1 MALLLWVVFSG
12 LCGRAD
18 GVVRRSP
25 EAREQNAQNAPNK
38 QYANQLSQRHCRDPR
53 HSNVCS
59 AHHIEVVPIIEKEPA
74 VLVLLGF
81 AMIAVFMVLIMT
93 KKLTPVLAL
102 IIVPTIFGLFA
113 GAGLGIGD
121 MVMDSMKSMTST
133 AALLMFA
140 IIYFGLMIDVGLF
153 DPLVRF
159 ILRKLGNDPAK
170 VVLGTAILA
179 AAVSLDGDGST
190 TFILTTAAML
200 PIYLRLK
207 MSPVVLTCVA
217 GLANGTMNILPWGG
231 PTARAATALKLD
243 VNDVFV
249 PMIPSLIAG
258 LVVVLVFSWLL
269 GLQERNRLRSV
280 APEIWEM
287 PSTAGPFSAEA
298 FDGGTS
304 GGGSG
309 TGRGRKGS
317 GPAPVPATGGPA
329 VGGSSVAVL
338 ERTETLVDDS
348 DTAMA
353 ETALDPNRKTLRPK
367 LQWFNLGL
375 TVAVM
380 VMLVADLVPLPF
392 VFMVGSAIALLVN
405 FPKVKDQGAQL
416 VAHAPSIVAV
426 VSMVMAAAVLTG
438 VLKGTGMVE
447 AMSTWLVHII
457 PADMGPFM
465 AVITGVLSIPM
476 TFFMSNDAF
485 YFGVLPVLSETAAHY
500 GVSAAEMARASI
512 TGQPFHLQSPL
523 VPAILLLVS
532 LAKVDLGDHHKKVL
546 WRTAV
551 ISLVMLGV
559 GMLTGA
565 IGVG

>member
-1 MALLLWVVFSG
+1 M
-12 LCGRAD
+12 
-18 GVVRRSP
+18 
-25 EAREQNAQNAPNK
+25 
-38 QYANQLSQRHCRDPR
+38 
-53 HSNVCS
+53 
-59 AHHIEVVPIIEKEPA
+59 
-74 VLVLLGF
+74 LVILGF

-102 IIVPTIFGLFA
+102 IIVPTVFGLFA

-121 MVMDSMKSMTST
+121 MVLDSMKSMTST

-153 DPLVRF
+153 DPLVKF

-170 VVLGTAILA
+170 VVLGTALLA

-217 GLANGTMNILPWGG
+217 GLANGTMNIVPWGG
-231 PTARAATALKLD
+231 PTARAATALKID

-249 PMIPSLIAG
+249 PMIPSLIG
-258 LVVVLVFSWLL
+258 GIVVVLIFAWIL
-269 GLQERNRLRSV
+269 GLQERNRLRSTQ
-280 APEIWEM
+280 PEIWGV
-287 PSTAGPFSAEA
+287 PDTAAE
-298 FDGGTS
+298 FDGGAPAGSAAGS
-304 GGGSG
+304 GAGRGHKGNTPGGAAPAGGSG
-309 TGRGRKGS
+309 D
-317 GPAPVPATGGPA
+317 GG
-329 VGGSSVAVL
+329 SVAVL
-338 ERTETLVDDS
+338 ERTETLVEDHDA
-348 DTAMA
+348 AMA
-353 ETALDPNRKTLRPK
+353 DTALDPNRSTLRPK
-367 LQWFNLGL
+367 LFWFNLGL

-380 VMLVADLVPLPF
+380 AMLIADLVPLPY

-416 VAHAPSIVAV
+416 VAHSSSIVAV
-426 VSMVMAAAVLTG
+426 VSMVMAASVLTG
-438 VLKGTGMVE
+438 VLTGTGMVE
-447 AMSTWLVHII
+447 AMSAWLVQII
-457 PADMGPFM
+457 PSSMGPLM
-465 AVITGVLSIPM
+465 AVITGLLSIPM

-500 GVSAAEMARASI
+500 GIGAAEMARASI
-512 TGQPFHLQSPL
+512 TGQPFHMQSPL

-546 WRTAV
+546 WRAAV
-551 ISLVMLGV
+551 VSLVMLGI

-565 IGVG
+565 IGIG

>member
-1 MALLLWVVFSG
+1 
-12 LCGRAD
+12 
-18 GVVRRSP
+18 
-25 EAREQNAQNAPNK
+25 
-38 QYANQLSQRHCRDPR
+38 
-53 HSNVCS
+53 
-59 AHHIEVVPIIEKEPA
+59 

-113 GAGLGIGD
+113 GAGLGIGS

-140 IIYFGLMIDVGLF
+140 IVYFGLMIDVGLF

-200 PIYLRLK
+200 PVYLRLK

-231 PTARAATALKLD
+231 PTARAATALKVD

-249 PMIPSLIAG
+249 PMVPSLIAG
-258 LVVVLVFSWLL
+258 LVVVFVFSWLL
-269 GLQERNRLRSV
+269 GLQERNRLRAT
-280 APEIWEM
+280 APEIWGDVAD
-287 PSTAGPFSAEA
+287 AGDV
-298 FDGGTS
+298 FDGGTRR
-304 GGGSG
+304 GGSG
-309 TGRGRKGS
+309 TGGS
-317 GPAPVPATGGPA
+317 PDV
-329 VGGSSVAVL
+329 VVL
-338 ERTETLVDDS
+338 ERTETLVDLADAGL
-348 DTAMA
+348 TA
-353 ETALDPNRKTLRPK
+353 TALDPHRKTLRPK
-367 LQWFNLGL
+367 LFWFNLGL

-380 VMLVADLVPLPF
+380 VMLVANLVPLPY

-405 FPKVKDQGAQL
+405 FPKVKEQGAQL

-438 VLKGTGMVE
+438 VLNGTGMVKE
-447 AMSTWLVHII
+447 MSAWLVHII
-457 PADMGPFM
+457 PAEMGPFM
-465 AVITGVLSIPM
+465 AVITGLLSIPM

-485 YFGVLPVLSETAAHY
+485 YFGVLPVLSETAGHY
-500 GVSAAEMARASI
+500 GISGAEMARASI

-532 LAKVDLGDHHKKVL
+532 LAKVELGDHHKKVL

-551 ISLVMLGV
+551 ISVVMLAV

-565 IGVG
+565 IGIG

>member
-1 MALLLWVVFSG
+1 M
-12 LCGRAD
+12 
-18 GVVRRSP
+18 
-25 EAREQNAQNAPNK
+25 
-38 QYANQLSQRHCRDPR
+38 
-53 HSNVCS
+53 
-59 AHHIEVVPIIEKEPA
+59 
-74 VLVLLGF
+74 LVLLGF

-113 GAGLGIGD
+113 GAGLGIGP
-121 MVMDSMKSMTST
+121 MVMESMKSMTST

-153 DPLVRF
+153 DPLVKF

-200 PIYLRLK
+200 PVYLRLK

-231 PTARAATALKLD
+231 PTARAATALHLD

-249 PMIPSLIAG
+249 PMVPSLIVG
-258 LVVVLVFSWLL
+258 LIVVLVFSWLL
-269 GLQERNRLRSV
+269 GLQERNRLRTT
-280 APEIWEM
+280 APEMWGDVAD
-287 PSTAGPFSAEA
+287 PSDA
-298 FDGGTS
+298 FDGGTGR
-304 GGGSG
+304 GGLVAAASGSG
-309 TGRGRKGS
+309 TGRFGFGRTGS
-317 GPAPVPATGGPA
+317 TATGKPGT
-329 VGGSSVAVL
+329 GGGTGVAVL
-338 ERTETLVDDS
+338 EDPATLVDEH

-353 ETALDPNRKTLRPK
+353 DTALDPNRTTLRPK
-367 LQWFNLGL
+367 LFWFNLGL

-380 VMLVADLVPLPF
+380 VVLVANIVPLPF

-416 VAHAPSIVAV
+416 IAHAPSIVAV

-438 VLKGTGMVE
+438 VLNGTGMVK
-447 AMSTWLVHII
+447 AMSEWLVQII

-465 AVITGVLSIPM
+465 AVITGLLSIPM

-500 GVSAAEMARASI
+500 GVGAADMARASI

-551 ISLVMLGV
+551 ISIVMLAVGV
-559 GMLTGA
+559 LTGA
-565 IGVG
+565 IGIG

>member
-1 MALLLWVVFSG
+1 M
-12 LCGRAD
+12 
-18 GVVRRSP
+18 
-25 EAREQNAQNAPNK
+25 
-38 QYANQLSQRHCRDPR
+38 
-53 HSNVCS
+53 
-59 AHHIEVVPIIEKEPA
+59 
-74 VLVLLGF
+74 LVILGF

-102 IIVPTIFGLFA
+102 IIVPTVFGLFA

-153 DPLVRF
+153 DPLVKF

-200 PIYLRLK
+200 PVYLRLK

-231 PTARAATALKLD
+231 PTARAATALKID

-249 PMIPSLIAG
+249 PMIPSLVAG
-258 LVVVLVFSWLL
+258 LVVVFAFSWLL
-269 GLQERNRLRSV
+269 GLQERNRLRAT
-280 APEIWEM
+280 APEIWGV
-287 PSTAGPFSAEA
+287 PDTAEE

-304 GGGSG
+304 TGASG
-309 TGRGRKGS
+309 TGASRTGAFGSGRRKG
-317 GPAPVPATGGPA
+317 GNPGGAAPAGG
-329 VGGSSVAVL
+329 SVAVL
-338 ERTETLVDDS
+338 DRTETLVDEHDS
-348 DTAMA
+348 AMA
-353 ETALDPNRKTLRPK
+353 DTALDPNRSTLRPK
-367 LQWFNLGL
+367 LFWFNLAL

-380 VMLVADLVPLPF
+380 VVLVANIIPLPF
-392 VFMVGSAIALLVN
+392 VFMVGAAIALLVN

-416 VAHAPSIVAV
+416 IAHAPSIVAV

-447 AMSTWLVHII
+447 AMSAWLVQII
-457 PADMGPFM
+457 PTSMGPFM

-500 GVSAAEMARASI
+500 GVGAADMARASI

-565 IGVG
+565 IGIG

>member
-1 MALLLWVVFSG
+1 
-12 LCGRAD
+12 
-18 GVVRRSP
+18 
-25 EAREQNAQNAPNK
+25 
-38 QYANQLSQRHCRDPR
+38 
-53 HSNVCS
+53 
-59 AHHIEVVPIIEKEPA
+59 
-74 VLVLLGF
+74 
-81 AMIAVFMVLIMT
+81 MIAVFMVLIMT

-102 IIVPTIFGLFA
+102 IIVPTVFGLFA
-113 GAGLGIGD
+113 GAGLGIGP
-121 MVMDSMKSMTST
+121 MVLDSMKSMTST

-200 PIYLRLK
+200 PVYLRLK

-231 PTARAATALKLD
+231 PTARAASALKIS
-243 VNDVFV
+243 VSDVFV
-249 PMIPSLIAG
+249 PMVPALVAG
-258 LVVVLVFSWLL
+258 LVIVFVFAWLL
-269 GLQERNRLRSV
+269 GLQERNRLRTV
-280 APEIWEM
+280 APEIW
-287 PSTAGPFSAEA
+287 AEGVE
-298 FDGGTS
+298 FDGGAGAAAAGGTGRFGFGFGRKVTGRT
-304 GGGSG
+304 GGGSAAG
-309 TGRGRKGS
+309 
-317 GPAPVPATGGPA
+317 
-329 VGGSSVAVL
+329 GGSAVAVL
-338 ERTETLVDDS
+338 ERTEDLVDEHDS
-348 DTAMA
+348 AMA
-353 ETALDPNRKTLRPK
+353 DTALDPNRKTLRPK
-367 LQWFNLGL
+367 LFWFNLGL

-380 VMLVADLVPLPF
+380 VTLVANIIPLPF
-392 VFMVGSAIALLVN
+392 VFMVGAAIALLVN
-405 FPKVKDQGAQL
+405 FPKVKDQSAQL
-416 VAHAPSIVAV
+416 IAHAPSIVAV

-438 VLKGTGMVE
+438 VLNGTGMVK
-447 AMSTWLVHII
+447 AMSEWLVQII

-500 GVSAAEMARASI
+500 GVGAADMARASI

-559 GMLTGA
+559 GVLTGA
-565 IGVG
+565 IGIG

>member
-1 MALLLWVVFSG
+1 
-12 LCGRAD
+12 
-18 GVVRRSP
+18 
-25 EAREQNAQNAPNK
+25 
-38 QYANQLSQRHCRDPR
+38 
-53 HSNVCS
+53 
-59 AHHIEVVPIIEKEPA
+59 

-102 IIVPTIFGLFA
+102 IIVPTVFGLFA

-121 MVMDSMKSMTST
+121 MVLDSMKSMTST

-170 VVLGTAILA
+170 VVLGTALLA

-217 GLANGTMNILPWGG
+217 GLANGTMNIVPWGG
-231 PTARAATALKLD
+231 PTARAASALKID

-249 PMIPSLIAG
+249 PMIPSLIGG
-258 LVVVLVFSWLL
+258 LAVVLVFAWVL
-269 GLQERNRLRSV
+269 GLQERNRLR
-280 APEIWEM
+280 ATQPEIWGV
-287 PSTAGPFSAEA
+287 PDTAEG
-298 FDGGTS
+298 FDGGSTA
-304 GGGSG
+304 GGSG
-309 TGRGRKGS
+309 TGRGRRGS
-317 GPAPVPATGGPA
+317 GSVPATSGPA
-329 VGGSSVAVL
+329 VGGSAPSTGVAVL
-338 ERTETLVDDS
+338 ERTETLLDSTADDRDS
-348 DTAMA
+348 AMA
-353 ETALDPNRKTLRPK
+353 GTALDPNRKTLRPK

-380 VMLVADLVPLPF
+380 GMLIADLVPLPY

-405 FPKVKDQGAQL
+405 FPHVKDQGAQL
-416 VAHAPSIVAV
+416 VAHAQSIVAV

-438 VLKGTGMVE
+438 VLTGTGMVE
-447 AMSTWLVHII
+447 AMSAWLVQII
-457 PADMGPFM
+457 PSDMGPLM

-500 GVSAAEMARASI
+500 GISAAEMARASI
-512 TGQPFHLQSPL
+512 TGQPFHMQSPL

-546 WRTAV
+546 WRSAV
-551 ISLVMLGV
+551 VSLVMLGI

-565 IGVG
+565 IGIG

>member
-1 MALLLWVVFSG
+1 
-12 LCGRAD
+12 
-18 GVVRRSP
+18 
-25 EAREQNAQNAPNK
+25 
-38 QYANQLSQRHCRDPR
+38 
-53 HSNVCS
+53 
-59 AHHIEVVPIIEKEPA
+59 

-102 IIVPTIFGLFA
+102 IIVPTVFGLFA

-121 MVMDSMKSMTST
+121 MVLDSMKSMTST

-153 DPLVRF
+153 DPLVKF

-200 PIYLRLK
+200 PVYLRLK

-249 PMIPSLIAG
+249 PMIPSLVVG
-258 LVVVLVFSWLL
+258 LIVVFVFSWLL
-269 GLQERNRLRSV
+269 GLQERNRLRAA
-280 APEIWEM
+280 APEIWGT
-287 PSTAGPFSAEA
+287 PDTAEK
-298 FDGGTS
+298 FDGGASAPSAGTVRN
-304 GGGSG
+304 GSRTPG
-309 TGRGRKGS
+309 TG
-317 GPAPVPATGGPA
+317 TPA
-329 VGGSSVAVL
+329 VGGSPVGSGVAVL
-338 ERTETLVDDS
+338 ERTETLVDDRDS
-348 DTAMA
+348 AMA
-353 ETALDPNRKTLRPK
+353 DTALDPNRTTLRPK
-367 LQWFNLGL
+367 LFWFNLGL

-380 VMLVADLVPLPF
+380 VVLVANVVPLPF

-416 VAHAPSIVAV
+416 IAHAPSIVAV

-447 AMSTWLVHII
+447 AMSAWLVQII
-457 PADMGPFM
+457 PTDMGPFM

-485 YFGVLPVLSETAAHY
+485 YFGVLPVLSETAGHY

-565 IGVG
+565 IGIG

>member
-1 MALLLWVVFSG
+1 LW
-12 LCGRAD
+12 CD
-18 GVVRRSP
+18 
-25 EAREQNAQNAPNK
+25 
-38 QYANQLSQRHCRDPR
+38 SQ
-53 HSNVCS
+53 
-59 AHHIEVVPIIEKEPA
+59 EKEPA

-102 IIVPTIFGLFA
+102 IIVPTVFGLFA

-170 VVLGTAILA
+170 VVLGTALLA

-231 PTARAATALKLD
+231 PTARAASALKID

-258 LVVVLVFSWLL
+258 LVVVFVFAWLL
-269 GLQERNRLRSV
+269 GLQERNRLRAT
-280 APEIWEM
+280 APEIWGDLSD
-287 PSTAGPFSAEA
+287 PADA
-298 FDGGTS
+298 FDGGT
-304 GGGSG
+304 
-309 TGRGRKGS
+309 
-317 GPAPVPATGGPA
+317 PA
-329 VGGSSVAVL
+329 VGGSHGGSGSGRNGSKNDAPAGGSPAVAGSAVAVL
-338 ERTETLVDDS
+338 DRPETLVDDRDS
-348 DTAMA
+348 AMA
-353 ETALDPNRKTLRPK
+353 DTALDPNRKTLRPK

-380 VMLVADLVPLPF
+380 GMLIADLVPLPY

-405 FPKVKDQGAQL
+405 FPKVKDQATQ
-416 VAHAPSIVAV
+416 VIAHAPSIVAV

-447 AMSTWLVHII
+447 AMSAWLVQII
-457 PADMGPFM
+457 PSDMGPLM

-485 YFGVLPVLSETAAHY
+485 YFGVLPVLAETAGHY
-500 GVSAAEMARASI
+500 GISAADMARASI
-512 TGQPFHLQSPL
+512 TGQPFHMQSPL

-546 WRTAV
+546 WRSAA
-551 ISLVMLGV
+551 ISLVMLAV

-565 IGVG
+565 IGIG

>member
-1 MALLLWVVFSG
+1 M
-12 LCGRAD
+12 
-18 GVVRRSP
+18 
-25 EAREQNAQNAPNK
+25 
-38 QYANQLSQRHCRDPR
+38 
-53 HSNVCS
+53 
-59 AHHIEVVPIIEKEPA
+59 
-74 VLVLLGF
+74 LVLLGF

-113 GAGLGIGD
+113 GAGLGIGS

-140 IIYFGLMIDVGLF
+140 IVYFGLMIDVGLF
-153 DPLVRF
+153 DPLVKF

-200 PIYLRLK
+200 PVYLRLK

-249 PMIPSLIAG
+249 PMLPSLIAG
-258 LVVVLVFSWLL
+258 LVIVFVFAWLL
-269 GLQERNRLRSV
+269 GLQERNRLRST
-280 APEIWEM
+280 APEIWGDVAD
-287 PSTAGPFSAEA
+287 PSDM
-298 FDGGTS
+298 FDGGAGRGGSVAGGSARTAGKPGT
-304 GGGSG
+304 GGGG
-309 TGRGRKGS
+309 
-317 GPAPVPATGGPA
+317 
-329 VGGSSVAVL
+329 VAVL
-338 ERTETLVDDS
+338 ERTELLVDDKDS
-348 DTAMA
+348 AMA
-353 ETALDPNRKTLRPK
+353 DTALDPNRKTLRPK
-367 LQWFNLGL
+367 LFWFNLGL

-380 VMLVADLVPLPF
+380 VVLVANIVPLPY

-405 FPKVKDQGAQL
+405 FPNVKEQGAQL

-438 VLKGTGMVE
+438 VLNGTGMVK
-447 AMSTWLVHII
+447 AMSEWLVQII

-465 AVITGVLSIPM
+465 AVITGLLSIPM

-500 GVSAAEMARASI
+500 GVGAADMARASI
-512 TGQPFHLQSPL
+512 TGQPFHMQSPL

-532 LAKVDLGDHHKKVL
+532 LAKVELGDHHKKVL

-551 ISLVMLGV
+551 ISVVMLAV

-565 IGVG
+565 IGIG

>member
-1 MALLLWVVFSG
+1 
-12 LCGRAD
+12 
-18 GVVRRSP
+18 
-25 EAREQNAQNAPNK
+25 
-38 QYANQLSQRHCRDPR
+38 
-53 HSNVCS
+53 
-59 AHHIEVVPIIEKEPA
+59 VVPFIKKEPA

-102 IIVPTIFGLFA
+102 IIVPTVFGLFA

-170 VVLGTAILA
+170 VVLGTALLA

-217 GLANGTMNILPWGG
+217 GLANGTMNIVPWGG
-231 PTARAATALKLD
+231 PTARAATALKID

-249 PMIPSLIAG
+249 PMLPSLLAG
-258 LVVVLVFSWLL
+258 IVVVLAFAWLL
-269 GLQERNRLRSV
+269 GIQERNRLR
-280 APEIWEM
+280 ATQPEIWGV
-287 PSTAGPFSAEA
+287 PDTAEA

-304 GGGSG
+304 AGGSG
-309 TGRGRKGS
+309 TGSSNTNRGGS
-317 GPAPVPATGGPA
+317 GRGPAPVPATGGPA
-329 VGGSSVAVL
+329 AGNSPVAVL

-353 ETALDPNRKTLRPK
+353 DTALDPNRKTLRPK

-380 VMLVADLVPLPF
+380 GMLIADLVPLPY

-405 FPKVKDQGAQL
+405 FPHVKDQAAQL

-438 VLKGTGMVE
+438 VLTGTGMVE
-447 AMSTWLVHII
+447 AMSAWLVQII
-457 PADMGPFM
+457 PSDMGPLM

-500 GVSAAEMARASI
+500 GISAAEMARASI
-512 TGQPFHLQSPL
+512 TGQPFHMQSPL

-546 WRTAV
+546 WRSAV
-551 ISLVMLGV
+551 VSLVMLAV

>member
-1 MALLLWVVFSG
+1 
-12 LCGRAD
+12 
-18 GVVRRSP
+18 
-25 EAREQNAQNAPNK
+25 
-38 QYANQLSQRHCRDPR
+38 
-53 HSNVCS
+53 
-59 AHHIEVVPIIEKEPA
+59 
-74 VLVLLGF
+74 
-81 AMIAVFMVLIMT
+81 MIAVFMVLIMT

-102 IIVPTIFGLFA
+102 IIVPTVFGLFA
-113 GAGLGIGD
+113 GAGLGIGP

-153 DPLVRF
+153 DPLVKF

-200 PIYLRLK
+200 PVYLRLK

-249 PMIPSLIAG
+249 PMVPSLIVG
-258 LVVVLVFSWLL
+258 LIVVLVFSWLL
-269 GLQERNRLRSV
+269 GLQERNRLRTT
-280 APEIWEM
+280 APEIWGDVAD
-287 PSTAGPFSAEA
+287 PSEA

-304 GGGSG
+304 RGGALAAASGTGSGSGSGKGRFGFGRTAGKPGTGGGSG
-309 TGRGRKGS
+309 
-317 GPAPVPATGGPA
+317 
-329 VGGSSVAVL
+329 VAVL
-338 ERTETLVDDS
+338 ERPETLVDDHY
-348 DTAMA
+348 TAMA
-353 ETALDPNRKTLRPK
+353 DTALDPNRTTLRPK
-367 LQWFNLGL
+367 LFWFNLGL

-380 VMLVADLVPLPF
+380 VTLVANIVPLPF

-416 VAHAPSIVAV
+416 IAHAPSIVAV

-438 VLKGTGMVE
+438 VLNGTGMVK
-447 AMSTWLVHII
+447 AMSEWLVQII

-465 AVITGVLSIPM
+465 AVITGLLSIPM

-500 GVSAAEMARASI
+500 GVGAADMARASI

-551 ISLVMLGV
+551 ISIVMLAVGV
-559 GMLTGA
+559 LTGA
-565 IGVG
+565 IGIG

>member
-1 MALLLWVVFSG
+1 M
-12 LCGRAD
+12 
-18 GVVRRSP
+18 
-25 EAREQNAQNAPNK
+25 
-38 QYANQLSQRHCRDPR
+38 
-53 HSNVCS
+53 
-59 AHHIEVVPIIEKEPA
+59 
-74 VLVLLGF
+74 LVLLGF

-102 IIVPTIFGLFA
+102 IIVPTVFGLFA

-153 DPLVRF
+153 DPLVKF

-200 PIYLRLK
+200 PVYLRLK

-231 PTARAATALKLD
+231 PTARAATALKID

-258 LVVVLVFSWLL
+258 LVVVFVFAWLL
-269 GLQERNRLRSV
+269 GLQERNRLRAI
-280 APEIWEM
+280 APEIWGA
-287 PSTAGPFSAEA
+287 PDSPEA
-298 FDGGTS
+298 FDGGTAAATA
-304 GGGSG
+304 G
-309 TGRGRKGS
+309 TGRNGS
-317 GPAPVPATGGPA
+317 PAPGTGSPA
-329 VGGSSVAVL
+329 VGGSVAGPSIAVL
-338 ERTETLVDDS
+338 DRTEMLVDERDS
-348 DTAMA
+348 AMA
-353 ETALDPNRKTLRPK
+353 DTALDPNRSTLRPK
-367 LQWFNLGL
+367 LLWFNLGL

-380 VMLVADLVPLPF
+380 TVLVADVVPLPY

-416 VAHAPSIVAV
+416 LAHAPSIVAV

-438 VLKGTGMVE
+438 VLTGTGMVE
-447 AMSTWLVHII
+447 AMSAWLVQII
-457 PADMGPFM
+457 PSSMGPFM

-500 GVSAAEMARASI
+500 GVSAADMARASI

-565 IGVG
+565 IGIG

>member
-1 MALLLWVVFSG
+1 M
-12 LCGRAD
+12 
-18 GVVRRSP
+18 
-25 EAREQNAQNAPNK
+25 
-38 QYANQLSQRHCRDPR
+38 
-53 HSNVCS
+53 
-59 AHHIEVVPIIEKEPA
+59 
-74 VLVLLGF
+74 LVILGF

-102 IIVPTIFGLFA
+102 IIVPTVFGLFA

-153 DPLVRF
+153 DPLVKF

-200 PIYLRLK
+200 PVYLRLK

-231 PTARAATALKLD
+231 PTARAATALKID

-249 PMIPSLIAG
+249 PMIPSLVAG
-258 LVVVLVFSWLL
+258 LVVVFAFSWLL
-269 GLQERNRLRSV
+269 GLQERNRLRAT
-280 APEIWEM
+280 APEIWGT
-287 PSTAGPFSAEA
+287 PSTAEPFTADG
-298 FDGGTS
+298 FDGGTTA
-304 GGGSG
+304 GGSRTG
-309 TGRGRKGS
+309 VSGAGRGRKG
-317 GPAPVPATGGPA
+317 GNPGGAAPA
-329 VGGSSVAVL
+329 VDGSPAGSSVAVL
-338 ERTETLVDDS
+338 ERPDTLLEDS
-348 DTAMA
+348 SAGLTD
-353 ETALDPNRKTLRPK
+353 TALDPNRSTLRPK
-367 LQWFNLGL
+367 LFWFNLAL

-380 VMLVADLVPLPF
+380 VVLVANVIPLPF
-392 VFMVGSAIALLVN
+392 VFMVGAAIALLVN

-416 VAHAPSIVAV
+416 IAHAPSIVAV

-447 AMSTWLVHII
+447 AMSAWLVQII
-457 PADMGPFM
+457 PTSMGPFM

-500 GVSAAEMARASI
+500 GVGAADMARASI

-565 IGVG
+565 IGIG

>member
-1 MALLLWVVFSG
+1 M
-12 LCGRAD
+12 
-18 GVVRRSP
+18 
-25 EAREQNAQNAPNK
+25 
-38 QYANQLSQRHCRDPR
+38 
-53 HSNVCS
+53 
-59 AHHIEVVPIIEKEPA
+59 
-74 VLVLLGF
+74 LVLLGF

-102 IIVPTIFGLFA
+102 IIVPTVFGLFA

-121 MVMDSMKSMTST
+121 MVLDSMKSMTST

-200 PIYLRLK
+200 PVYLRLK

-258 LVVVLVFSWLL
+258 LVVVFAFAWLL
-269 GLQERNRLRSV
+269 GLQERNRLRAT
-280 APEIWEM
+280 APEIWGV
-287 PSTAGPFSAEA
+287 PDSAEP
-298 FDGGTS
+298 FDGGIT

-309 TGRGRKGS
+309 TSRRGPGTGGS
-317 GPAPVPATGGPA
+317 GTAGVSPA
-329 VGGSSVAVL
+329 GSSVAVL
-338 ERTETLVDDS
+338 ERTETLVDDHDS
-348 DTAMA
+348 AMA
-353 ETALDPNRKTLRPK
+353 DTALDPNRKTLRPK
-367 LQWFNLGL
+367 LFWFNLGL

-416 VAHAPSIVAV
+416 IAHAPSIVAV

-447 AMSTWLVHII
+447 AMSAWLVQII
-457 PADMGPFM
+457 PTSMGPFM
-465 AVITGVLSIPM
+465 AVVTGVLSIPM

-500 GVSAAEMARASI
+500 GVSAADMARASI

-565 IGVG
+565 IGIG

>member
-1 MALLLWVVFSG
+1 M
-12 LCGRAD
+12 
-18 GVVRRSP
+18 
-25 EAREQNAQNAPNK
+25 
-38 QYANQLSQRHCRDPR
+38 
-53 HSNVCS
+53 
-59 AHHIEVVPIIEKEPA
+59 
-74 VLVLLGF
+74 LVLLGF

-113 GAGLGIGD
+113 GAGLGIGP

-153 DPLVRF
+153 DPLVKF

-200 PIYLRLK
+200 PVYLRLK

-249 PMIPSLIAG
+249 PMVPSLIVG
-258 LVVVLVFSWLL
+258 LIVVMVFSWLL

-280 APEIWEM
+280 APEIWGDVAD
-287 PSTAGPFSAEA
+287 PADA
-298 FDGGTS
+298 FDGGTGRGGS
-304 GGGSG
+304 VAAGPGSGKGRFGFGRTGSTAPVGKPGTGGGSG
-309 TGRGRKGS
+309 
-317 GPAPVPATGGPA
+317 
-329 VGGSSVAVL
+329 VAVL
-338 ERTETLVDDS
+338 ERTEVLVDEH

-353 ETALDPNRKTLRPK
+353 DTALDPNRKTLRPK
-367 LQWFNLGL
+367 LFWFNLVL

-380 VMLVADLVPLPF
+380 VTLVANIVPLPF

-416 VAHAPSIVAV
+416 IAHAPSIVAV

-438 VLKGTGMVE
+438 VLNGTGMVK
-447 AMSTWLVHII
+447 AMSEWLVQII
-457 PADMGPFM
+457 PAEMGPFM
-465 AVITGVLSIPM
+465 AIITGVLSIPM

-500 GVSAAEMARASI
+500 GVGAADMARASI

-532 LAKVDLGDHHKKVL
+532 LAKVELGDHHKKVL

-551 ISLVMLGV
+551 ISIVMLAVGV
-559 GMLTGA
+559 LTGA
-565 IGVG
+565 IGIG

>member
-1 MALLLWVVFSG
+1 M
-12 LCGRAD
+12 
-18 GVVRRSP
+18 
-25 EAREQNAQNAPNK
+25 
-38 QYANQLSQRHCRDPR
+38 
-53 HSNVCS
+53 
-59 AHHIEVVPIIEKEPA
+59 
-74 VLVLLGF
+74 LVILGF

-102 IIVPTIFGLFA
+102 IIVPTVFGLFA

-153 DPLVRF
+153 DPLVKF

-200 PIYLRLK
+200 PVYLRLK

-231 PTARAATALKLD
+231 PTARAATALKID

-249 PMIPSLIAG
+249 PMIPSLVAG
-258 LVVVLVFSWLL
+258 LVVVFAFAWLL
-269 GLQERNRLRSV
+269 GLQERNRLRAT
-280 APEIWEM
+280 APEIWGV
-287 PSTAGPFSAEA
+287 PDTAEQFDGTS
-298 FDGGTS
+298 DGGTS
-304 GGGSG
+304 AVALGA
-309 TGRGRKGS
+309 GRGRKGGKPASS
-317 GPAPVPATGGPA
+317 GAAPAGG
-329 VGGSSVAVL
+329 SVAVL
-338 ERTETLVDDS
+338 ERTEILVDEHDS
-348 DTAMA
+348 AMA
-353 ETALDPNRKTLRPK
+353 DTALDPNRSTLRPK
-367 LQWFNLGL
+367 LFWFNLAL

-380 VMLVADLVPLPF
+380 VVLVANIVPLPF
-392 VFMVGSAIALLVN
+392 VFMVGAAIALLVN

-416 VAHAPSIVAV
+416 IAHAPSIVAV

-447 AMSTWLVHII
+447 AMSAWLVQII
-457 PADMGPFM
+457 PSSMGPFM
-465 AVITGVLSIPM
+465 AVITGILSIPM

-500 GVSAAEMARASI
+500 GVGAADMARASI

-559 GMLTGA
+559 GVLTGA
-565 IGVG
+565 IGIG

>member
-1 MALLLWVVFSG
+1 M
-12 LCGRAD
+12 
-18 GVVRRSP
+18 
-25 EAREQNAQNAPNK
+25 
-38 QYANQLSQRHCRDPR
+38 
-53 HSNVCS
+53 
-59 AHHIEVVPIIEKEPA
+59 
-74 VLVLLGF
+74 LVLLGF

-102 IIVPTIFGLFA
+102 IIVPTVFGLFA
-113 GAGLGIGD
+113 GAGLGIGP

-200 PIYLRLK
+200 PVYLRLK

-258 LVVVLVFSWLL
+258 LVVVFVFSWLL
-269 GLQERNRLRSV
+269 GLQERNRLRAV
-280 APEIWEM
+280 APEIW
-287 PSTAGPFSAEA
+287 AEGVE
-298 FDGGTS
+298 FGGGTGGRPKSTRPS
-304 GGGSG
+304 GGNPAG
-309 TGRGRKGS
+309 TG
-317 GPAPVPATGGPA
+317 
-329 VGGSSVAVL
+329 SVAVL
-338 ERTETLVDDS
+338 ERTEVLVDDRDS
-348 DTAMA
+348 AMA
-353 ETALDPNRKTLRPK
+353 DTALDPNRATLRPK
-367 LQWFNLGL
+367 LFWFNLGL

-380 VMLVADLVPLPF
+380 VTLVANIIPLPF

-416 VAHAPSIVAV
+416 IAHAPSIVAV

-438 VLKGTGMVE
+438 VLNGTGMVK
-447 AMSTWLVHII
+447 AMSEWLVQII

-465 AVITGVLSIPM
+465 AIITGVLSIPM

-500 GVSAAEMARASI
+500 GVSAADMARASI

-551 ISLVMLGV
+551 ISLVMLAVGV
-559 GMLTGA
+559 LTGA
-565 IGVG
+565 IGIG

>member
-1 MALLLWVVFSG
+1 M
-12 LCGRAD
+12 
-18 GVVRRSP
+18 
-25 EAREQNAQNAPNK
+25 
-38 QYANQLSQRHCRDPR
+38 
-53 HSNVCS
+53 
-59 AHHIEVVPIIEKEPA
+59 
-74 VLVLLGF
+74 LVLLGF

-102 IIVPTIFGLFA
+102 IIVPTVFGLFA
-113 GAGLGIGD
+113 GAGLGIGP

-153 DPLVRF
+153 DPLVKF

-200 PIYLRLK
+200 PVYLRLK

-231 PTARAATALKLD
+231 PTARAATALHLD

-249 PMIPSLIAG
+249 PMVPSLIVG
-258 LVVVLVFSWLL
+258 LIVVLVFAWLL
-269 GLQERNRLRSV
+269 GLQERNRLRAT
-280 APEIWEM
+280 APEIWGDV
-287 PSTAGPFSAEA
+287 AGGSDA
-298 FDGGTS
+298 FDGGKGRGGSVAGGSRNGGPRFGRTGTATGAGKPGT
-304 GGGSG
+304 GGG
-309 TGRGRKGS
+309 TG
-317 GPAPVPATGGPA
+317 
-329 VGGSSVAVL
+329 VAVL
-338 ERTETLVDDS
+338 ERTEELVDEH

-353 ETALDPNRKTLRPK
+353 DTALDPNRSTLRPK
-367 LQWFNLGL
+367 LFWFNLGL

-380 VMLVADLVPLPF
+380 VTLVANIVPLPF

-416 VAHAPSIVAV
+416 IAHAPSIVAV

-438 VLKGTGMVE
+438 VLNGTGMVK
-447 AMSTWLVHII
+447 AMSEWLVQII
-457 PADMGPFM
+457 PSDMGPFM

-500 GVSAAEMARASI
+500 GVDAVDMARASI

-551 ISLVMLGV
+551 ISLVMLAV

-565 IGVG
+565 IGIG

>member
-1 MALLLWVVFSG
+1 M
-12 LCGRAD
+12 
-18 GVVRRSP
+18 
-25 EAREQNAQNAPNK
+25 K
-38 QYANQLSQRHCRDPR
+38 
-53 HSNVCS
+53 
-59 AHHIEVVPIIEKEPA
+59 KEPA

-102 IIVPTIFGLFA
+102 IIVPTVFGLFA
-113 GAGLGIGD
+113 GAGLGIGP

-200 PIYLRLK
+200 PVYLRLK

-258 LVVVLVFSWLL
+258 LVVVFVFAWLL
-269 GLQERNRLRSV
+269 GLQERNRLRAV
-280 APEIWEM
+280 APEIWD
-287 PSTAGPFSAEA
+287 SAGT
-298 FDGGTS
+298 FDGGTAT
-304 GGGSG
+304 GGSG
-309 TGRGRKGS
+309 TGRFGVGGKGS
-317 GPAPVPATGGPA
+317 APAGGVHAVGSPAT
-329 VGGSSVAVL
+329 GGSSVAVL
-338 ERTETLVDDS
+338 ERTEDLVDDRDS
-348 DTAMA
+348 AMA
-353 ETALDPNRKTLRPK
+353 DTALDPNRSTLRPK
-367 LQWFNLGL
+367 LFWFNLGL

-380 VMLVADLVPLPF
+380 VTLVANVLPLPY

-416 VAHAPSIVAV
+416 IAHAPSIVAV

-438 VLKGTGMVE
+438 VLNGTGMVK
-447 AMSTWLVHII
+447 AMSEWLVAII

-465 AVITGVLSIPM
+465 AIITGVLSIPM

-500 GVSAAEMARASI
+500 GVSAADMARASI

-559 GMLTGA
+559 GVLTGA
-565 IGVG
+565 IGIG

>member
-1 MALLLWVVFSG
+1 M
-12 LCGRAD
+12 
-18 GVVRRSP
+18 
-25 EAREQNAQNAPNK
+25 
-38 QYANQLSQRHCRDPR
+38 
-53 HSNVCS
+53 
-59 AHHIEVVPIIEKEPA
+59 
-74 VLVLLGF
+74 LVLLGF

-93 KKLTPVLAL
+93 KRLTPVLAL

-113 GAGLGIGD
+113 GAGLGIGS

-140 IIYFGLMIDVGLF
+140 IVYFGLMIDVGLF
-153 DPLVRF
+153 DPLVKF

-170 VVLGTAILA
+170 VVVGTAILA

-200 PIYLRLK
+200 PVYLRLK

-231 PTARAATALKLD
+231 PTARAATALKID

-249 PMIPSLIAG
+249 PMVPSLIAG
-258 LVVVLVFSWLL
+258 LLVVLVFSWLL
-269 GLQERNRLRSV
+269 GLQERNRLRV
-280 APEIWEM
+280 AAPEIWGDLAD
-287 PSTAGPFSAEA
+287 PAEA
-298 FDGGTS
+298 FDGGTGHGRPLAAGS
-304 GGGSG
+304 GRGGSGSSRTAGKPGTGGGS
-309 TGRGRKGS
+309 
-317 GPAPVPATGGPA
+317 A
-329 VGGSSVAVL
+329 VVIL
-338 ERTETLVDDS
+338 ERDDTLTDEHDA
-348 DTAMA
+348 TLAG
-353 ETALDPNRKTLRPK
+353 TALDPKRATLRPRHF
-367 LQWFNLGL
+367 WFNLGL

-380 VMLVADLVPLPF
+380 VMLVANLVPMPY

-405 FPKVKDQGAQL
+405 FPKVKEQGAQL

-438 VLKGTGMVE
+438 VLNGTGMVKE
-447 AMSTWLVHII
+447 MSAWLVHII
-457 PADMGPFM
+457 PAEMGPFM
-465 AVITGVLSIPM
+465 AVITGLLSIPM

-500 GVSAAEMARASI
+500 GISGAEMARASI

-532 LAKVDLGDHHKKVL
+532 LAKVELGDHHKKVL

-551 ISLVMLGV
+551 ISVVMLAV

-565 IGVG
+565 IGIG

>member
-1 MALLLWVVFSG
+1 
-12 LCGRAD
+12 
-18 GVVRRSP
+18 
-25 EAREQNAQNAPNK
+25 
-38 QYANQLSQRHCRDPR
+38 
-53 HSNVCS
+53 
-59 AHHIEVVPIIEKEPA
+59 
-74 VLVLLGF
+74 
-81 AMIAVFMVLIMT
+81 MIAVFMVLIMT

-113 GAGLGIGD
+113 GAGLGIGP

-153 DPLVRF
+153 DRLVKF

-200 PIYLRLK
+200 PVYLRLK

-249 PMIPSLIAG
+249 PMVPSLIVG
-258 LVVVLVFSWLL
+258 LIVVLVFSWLL
-269 GLQERNRLRSV
+269 GLQERNRLRTT
-280 APEIWEM
+280 APEIWGDVAD
-287 PSTAGPFSAEA
+287 PSNA
-298 FDGGTS
+298 FDGGTGRGGSNTTAGRPGS
-304 GGGSG
+304 GGGAG
-309 TGRGRKGS
+309 
-317 GPAPVPATGGPA
+317 
-329 VGGSSVAVL
+329 VAVL
-338 ERTETLVDDS
+338 ERTEVLVDDH

-353 ETALDPNRKTLRPK
+353 DTALDPNRTTLRPK
-367 LQWFNLGL
+367 LFWFNLGL

-380 VMLVADLVPLPF
+380 VTLVANIVPLPF

-416 VAHAPSIVAV
+416 IAHAPSIVAV

-438 VLKGTGMVE
+438 VLNGTGMVK
-447 AMSTWLVHII
+447 AMSEWLVQII

-500 GVSAAEMARASI
+500 GVGAADMARASI

-551 ISLVMLGV
+551 ISIVMLAVGV
-559 GMLTGA
+559 LTGA
-565 IGVG
+565 IGIG

>member
-1 MALLLWVVFSG
+1 
-12 LCGRAD
+12 
-18 GVVRRSP
+18 
-25 EAREQNAQNAPNK
+25 
-38 QYANQLSQRHCRDPR
+38 
-53 HSNVCS
+53 
-59 AHHIEVVPIIEKEPA
+59 

-102 IIVPTIFGLFA
+102 IIVPTVFGLFA
-113 GAGLGIGD
+113 GAGLGIGP

-153 DPLVRF
+153 DPLVKF

-200 PIYLRLK
+200 PVYLRLK

-249 PMIPSLIAG
+249 PMVPSLIVG
-258 LVVVLVFSWLL
+258 LIVVLVFSWLL
-269 GLQERNRLRSV
+269 GLQERNRLRTT
-280 APEIWEM
+280 APEIWGDVAD
-287 PSTAGPFSAEA
+287 PSEA

-304 GGGSG
+304 RGGALAAASGTGSGSGSGKGRFGFGRTAGKPGTGGGSG
-309 TGRGRKGS
+309 
-317 GPAPVPATGGPA
+317 
-329 VGGSSVAVL
+329 VAVL
-338 ERTETLVDDS
+338 ERPETLVDDH

-353 ETALDPNRKTLRPK
+353 DTALDPNRTTLRPK
-367 LQWFNLGL
+367 LFWFNLGL

-380 VMLVADLVPLPF
+380 VTLVANIVPLPF

-416 VAHAPSIVAV
+416 IAHAPSIVAV

-438 VLKGTGMVE
+438 VLNGTGMVK
-447 AMSTWLVHII
+447 AMSEWLVQII

-465 AVITGVLSIPM
+465 AVITGLLSIPM

-500 GVSAAEMARASI
+500 GVGAADMARASI

-551 ISLVMLGV
+551 ISIVMLAVGV
-559 GMLTGA
+559 LTGA
-565 IGVG
+565 IGIG